1 MVIKGVVIGAKRRK
15 KRNKVLEVIIK
26 NEIN

>member
-1 MVIKGVVIGAKRRK
+1 MVIEGVAIGMKRRK